1 VNHQALRN
9 LSKKEE
15 RRLMITKVDHTAL
28 RFNQASIIV
37 LLTLAFLVD
46 QRWLVAFVAA
56 VMLVGT
62 WWPGAGL
69 FKQIYAR
76 LLKPAGLLKPSL
88 IPDVPQP
95 HLFAQ
100 GVGGIFLLAS
110 TLALF
115 LGASVTGWVLAGIV
129 VVLAAVNLFLGFCVG
144 CFMYYQLARRGIR
157 LSLPGWQGV

>member
-1 VNHQALRN
+1 
-9 LSKKEE
+9 
-15 RRLMITKVDHTAL
+15 MITKVDHTAL

-37 LLTLAFLVD
+37 LLILAFLLD

-69 FKQIYAR
+69 FKFVYAR
-76 LLKPAGLLKPSL
+76 GLKPAGILKPNP
-88 IPDVPQP
+88 ITDTPQP

-100 GVGGIFLLAS
+100 GVGGLFLLAS
-110 TLALF
+110 TLALY
-115 LGASVTGWVLAGIV
+115 LGAPVMGWVLAAIV

-144 CFMYYQLARRGIR
+144 CFMYYQLARRGIH
-157 LSLPGWQGV
+157 LNLPSWQGA